1 MALAVFEIPD
11 TPTRMLSKKEAAAY
25 CRIPINKFPYTCP
38 VIPLDM
44 GNGITAY
51 DVKDLDKWIDSL
63 KEKAQPYSD
72 EAILAKLDAA
82 E

>member
-1 MALAVFEIPD
+1 
-11 TPTRMLSKKEAAAY
+11 
-25 CRIPINKFPYTCP
+25 
-38 VIPLDM
+38 M

-51 DVKDLDKWIDSL
+51 DVQDLDKWIDSL

-82 E
+82 Q